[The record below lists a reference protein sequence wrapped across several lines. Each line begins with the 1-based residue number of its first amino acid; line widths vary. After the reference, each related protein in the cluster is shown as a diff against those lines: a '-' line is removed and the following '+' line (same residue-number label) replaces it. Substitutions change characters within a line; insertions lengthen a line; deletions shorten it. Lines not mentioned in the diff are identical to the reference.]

1 MWDLTV
7 SVPDHCLSFYFP
19 HSVRKIYHWLQEK
32 LKMDFRKL
40 QSTSGYHD
48 KLSRQ
53 FPFSSY
59 NITVADRE
67 NDEIVPQR
75 LPMKTPDMTS

>member
-1 MWDLTV
+1 MN
-7 SVPDHCLSFYFP
+7 
-19 HSVRKIYHWLQEK
+19 
-32 LKMDFRKL
+32 FRKL
-40 QSTSGYHD
+40 QSTLGYHD

-59 NITVADRE
+59 NITVADSE

-75 LPMKTPDMTS
+75 LPMKTPDMTSYKPREFQRKPIFCLSI